1 MSRIPLPVGITLFP
15 GPATLL
21 DARADNR
28 PGVSYGR
35 GAGAWFL
42 RVVIGYGSVL
52 KSLSRFPVAFSWIR
66 PGSPRYYAAGGSRG
80 LVLCLSVPSVHR
92 PGPACLC
99 PWFLVVPCGV
109 CGHGFL
115 SSCYVLTP

>member
-1 MSRIPLPVGITLFP
+1 MSLIPLPVGVKFFP
-15 GPATLL
+15 GPAALL

-42 RVVIGYGSVL
+42 RVVNGYGSVL

-66 PGSPRYYAAGGSRG
+66 PGPLAITL
-80 LVLCLSVPSVHR
+80 LVEAVVWFCTSLCRTCIALDLPVCA
-92 PGPACLC
+92 PGCWLC
-99 PWFLVVPCGV
+99 PAV
-109 CGHGFL
+109 CADMG
-115 SSCYVLTP
+115 SCPPFMS